1 MPHICVIDD
10 KELMRD
16 SISSALKRG
25 GFNATTFAD
34 PVKALAA
41 IRRSNFDL
49 ILTDLK
55 MPQMDGLSLMRALRE
70 ARVET
75 PVIIMTAY
83 GSVDNA
89 VEAMRLGAFDF
100 VQKPFEADGLCMQIE
115 RAMRHR
121 RVCQDNEALKASIAD
136 MSRERRMIGDSAA
149 IQKVRDLIAQF
160 AESDATVMIT
170 GESGTGKELAAAA
183 IHANSQRRERPMLCL
198 NCAALSGNLLESEL
212 FGHEK
217 GAFTGADKL
226 RKGRF
231 ELAHEG
237 TLLLDEI
244 SEMALPLQAKLLRVL
259 QEGEFERVG
268 SSATLK
274 ADVRI
279 IATSNRDL
287 REWVDKGKFREDLFY
302 RLNVLPLALPP
313 LRQRVDDVPLLI
325 EYFLN
330 RIALRSGRDP
340 LQIDE
345 SAMSQ
350 LRTYPWPGN
359 IRELENACQRAAAT
373 NTSGV
378 VTSDEI
384 GGWITAPAT
393 SSTQFGQLR
402 HGRMLEDMERQLIEK
417 TLEQFNGHRAKS
429 AKALGMGL
437 RTLGLKLKQWR
448 EAEAARIGQSEE
460 VLADVC

>member
-16 SISSALKRG
+16 SITQALKRG
-25 GFNATTFAD
+25 GFDVTSFAN
-34 PVKALAA
+34 PVKALAV
-41 IRRSNFDL
+41 IRKSSFDL
-49 ILTDLK
+49 VLTDLK
-55 MPQMDGLSLMRALRE
+55 MPQMDGLSLLRALKE
-70 ARVET
+70 ARCEM
-75 PVIIMTAY
+75 PVIVMTAY
-83 GSVDNA
+83 GSVDTA

-100 VQKPFEADGLCMQIE
+100 VQKPFEADGLRLQIE
-115 RAMRHR
+115 RALNHR
-121 RVCQDNEALKASIAD
+121 RLRHENEALKTSLED
-136 MSRERRMIGDSAA
+136 MSRGRRMVGRS
-149 IQKVRDLIAQF
+149 KVMQHVHELMNQYASG
-160 AESDATVMIT
+160 EATVMIT

-183 IHANSQRRERPMLCL
+183 IHANSERRERPMLCL

-268 SSATLK
+268 SSATLR

-287 REWVDKGKFREDLFY
+287 QEWVRKDKFREDLFY
-302 RLNVLPLALPP
+302 RLNVLPLQLPP
-313 LRQRVDDVPLLI
+313 LRERQEDIPQLI
-325 EYFLN
+325 DYFLDC
-330 RIALRSGRDP
+330 IARRSGTDP
-340 LQIDE
+340 LAVEPD
-345 SAMSQ
+345 AMEE
-350 LRTYPWPGN
+350 LCRYRWPGN

-373 NTSGV
+373 TSGT
-378 VTSDEI
+378 VTVRDI
-384 GGWITAPAT
+384 GRWIVSAPSG
-393 SSTQFGQLR
+393 SSGFGSLR
-402 HGRMLEDMERQLIEK
+402 HGRMLEDMERQLIQR
-417 TLEQFNGHRAKS
+417 TLKQYEGHRVKS
-429 AKALGMGL
+429 AKALGMGV

-448 EAEAARIGQSEE
+448 EAEAAK
-460 VLADVC
+460 ADRDQEALVGVS